1 MGSSISHS
9 DNILLKMEFESV
21 LPDGSLSGASARV
34 AAGSFGAARGLG
46 GGGWLGT
53 PFIGRLGTPLPGT
66 PLLGELGGAYW
77 LGTCWRDAKNADVSL
92 GLGPGR

>member
-34 AAGSFGAARGLG
+34 AAGSFGAA
-46 GGGWLGT
+46 GWLGT
-53 PFIGRLGTPLPGT
+53 PFIGRPGT
-66 PLLGELGGAYW
+66 PLLGTPLLGGLGGAYW
-77 LGTCWRDAKNADVSL
+77 LGTCWRDAKNADASL